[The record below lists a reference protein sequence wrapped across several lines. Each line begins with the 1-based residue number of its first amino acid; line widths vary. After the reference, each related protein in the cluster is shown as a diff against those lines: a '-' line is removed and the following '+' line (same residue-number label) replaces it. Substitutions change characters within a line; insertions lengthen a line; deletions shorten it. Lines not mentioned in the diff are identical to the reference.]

1 MWSAIGNYTN
11 SGTSVAF
18 LMMDLTT
25 GAGVS
30 YNADSYFESAST
42 IKGPYIAALNMYMPW
57 VLESWAGTMYET
69 ILNSTNETYAA
80 LRQAFEAEP
89 MYRLAKWR
97 PMHGISIG
105 ILGTPTTVHVC
116 WQKLWNGDG

>member
-1 MWSAIGNYTN
+1 MADRIDVLDNINGWGLNVFKSLKGVSGQTWNDLWSAIGNYTN

-42 IKGPYIAALNMYMPW
+42 IKGPYIAALNIYMPW

-80 LRQAFEAEP
+80 LR
-89 MYRLAKWR
+89 
-97 PMHGISIG
+97 
-105 ILGTPTTVHVC
+105 
-116 WQKLWNGDG
+116 